1 MLKQSRPI
9 CVFLLQPACDI
20 YVPVL
25 QHVPAALECPMRNV
39 RSLYMK
45 EFYFREDPVLGKYF
59 PDIPV

>member
-1 MLKQSRPI
+1 MLCVLAI
-9 CVFLLQPACDI
+9 CDTGLEQ
-20 YVPVL
+20 